1 MVEEKEYWRGEF
13 SENIETELETG
24 LDIVL
29 GIIMKYI
36 CATN

>member
-29 GIIMKYI
+29 GI
-36 CATN
+36 